1 MKIEGK
7 FIKALQK
14 VEGETERGS
23 WVRGGFVIETFG
35 EYPRKIAFTTFGE
48 DRVSMADGIAEST
61 PVEVNFMPES
71 REWGDKWFTDL
82 KATNIRPMSAAAPAT
97 APAPAPATTAPKA
110 EYPYAAQPQPEAVQ
124 QTMQMPAEGGDDL
137 PF

>member
-7 FIKALQK
+7 FVKKLPE
-14 VEGETERGS
+14 VSGETANGT

-35 EYPRKIAFTTFGE
+35 DYPRKIAFTTFGE

-71 REWGDKWFTDL
+71 REHNDKWFTEC
-82 KATNIRPMSAAAPAT
+82 KATSIKPM
-97 APAPAPATTAPKA
+97 
-110 EYPYAAQPQPEAVQ
+110 
-124 QTMQMPAEGGDDL
+124 M
-137 PF
+137 